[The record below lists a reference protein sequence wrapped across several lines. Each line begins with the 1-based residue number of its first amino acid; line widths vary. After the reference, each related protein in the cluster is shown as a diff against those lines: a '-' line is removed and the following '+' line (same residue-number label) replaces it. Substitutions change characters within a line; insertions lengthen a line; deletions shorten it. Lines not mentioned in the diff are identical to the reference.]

1 VAVAAVEQQPEAL
14 QEPVAVG
21 LAGREI
27 TMVRLLRQTLV
38 AVAEGLRAWSVGQ
51 TLAVMV
57 GRVLS

>member
-1 VAVAAVEQQPEAL
+1 VAVVVVVQPPAAQE
-14 QEPVAVG
+14 EPVAVG
-21 LAGREI
+21 LAAREI

-57 GRVLS
+57 GRVL